1 MQQSPLGPAL
11 MLESGR
17 QLESDTA
24 VFWPARTASKA
35 SRPGS
40 PMTGSKCALS
50 FLDDKVLH
58 SCPMSLSPSFLSA
71 TCDRDP
77 VPQENAAEPGASTQ
91 AVQTPVFP
99 LITLKVVFLH
109 APAHDAISVRAA
121 LHWQAVYPLSL
132 PCSLLPPLSSSD
144 TP

>member
-17 QLESDTA
+17 QPELESDTA

-50 FLDDKVLH
+50 ILDDKVLH
-58 SCPMSLSPSFLSA
+58 SCPMSLSPSLLRRRATETLCCRKTLPSQVPRLKLS
-71 TCDRDP
+71 R
-77 VPQENAAEPGASTQ
+77 
-91 AVQTPVFP
+91 
-99 LITLKVVFLH
+99 H
-109 APAHDAISVRAA
+109 
-121 LHWQAVYPLSL
+121 
-132 PCSLLPPLSSSD
+132 LSSR
-144 TP
+144 